1 MRQKVMVTCAVT
13 GGADTAPKYPNV
25 PVTPEQIARAAI
37 DACSA
42 GAAIAHIHVRN
53 PETGKPSG
61 ELALYREVVE
71 RIRGS
76 GSKVVVNLTTGFG
89 GRFVPGMPDP
99 RMPGPGTTL
108 RSPEERVAHILALRP
123 EICTLDVA
131 TMAFGETAF
140 VNLPVHLRVMARAI
154 REAGTRPELEC
165 FDLGHARLTLQL
177 VEEGLVEPPAL
188 FQLCLGIPW
197 GAPATTEAMA
207 AMAAML
213 PKDAHWASFGI
224 SRMQMPMVAQAVLLG
239 GHVRVGLEDNLYIEK
254 GVLARD
260 NAQLV
265 ERAVQI
271 IRLMGA
277 EPMTPDEARAMLK
290 LTRAG

>member
-1 MRQKVMVTCAVT
+1 MRQKVMITCAVT

-71 RIRGS
+71 RIRDS
-76 GSKVVVNLTTGFG
+76 GSPVIINLTTGFG
-89 GRFVPGMPDP
+89 GRFVPGAPDP
-99 RMPGPGTTL
+99 RTPGPGTTL
-108 RSPEERVAHILALRP
+108 RSPEERVAHVVALKP

-140 VNLPVHLRVMARAI
+140 LNLPMHLRPMAQAI
-154 REAGTRPELEC
+154 REAGTKPELEC
-165 FDLGHARLTLQL
+165 FDLGHARLALRL
-177 VEEGLVEPPAL
+177 VEEGLIDAPPL
-188 FQLCLGIPW
+188 FQLCLGIAW

-207 AMAAML
+207 ALAAML
-213 PKDAHWASFGI
+213 PKDAIWAAFGI
-224 SRMQMPMVAQAVLLG
+224 SRMQMPMVAQTVLLG
-239 GHVRVGLEDNLYIEK
+239 GHVRVGIEDNLYIAK
-254 GVLARD
+254 GELARD

-271 IRLMGA
+271 IRLMGV

-290 LTRAG
+290 LRGAG